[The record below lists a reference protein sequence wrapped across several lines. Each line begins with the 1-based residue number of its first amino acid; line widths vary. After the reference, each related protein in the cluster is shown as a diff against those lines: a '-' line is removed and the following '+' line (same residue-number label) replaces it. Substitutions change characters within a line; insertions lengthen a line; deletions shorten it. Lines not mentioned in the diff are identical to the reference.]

1 MEKKPFTIAEALNSD
16 PTLQKTYGKADKKNS
31 SGRKSIKKELRREHV
46 IVCRL
51 NQKEHNILKKLME
64 LDLSSE
70 SSSYIRKLI
79 LKEAR
84 ALNILEK

>member
-1 MEKKPFTIAEALNSD
+1 MEKKPFTIAEALNSE
-16 PTLQKTYGKADKKNS
+16 PTSQKTYGKADKKKS
-31 SGRKSIKKELRREHV
+31 SGRKIIDKELRREHI

-51 NQKEHNILKKLME
+51 NQKEHDILKKLME

-84 ALNILEK
+84 VLNVGE